1 MKTIK
6 FYATLAI
13 LATMMCSCQKF
24 SSESE
29 KISAKSEDNNVAL
42 NLTKTELVK
51 TVCKK
56 VSFAFFKVDEK
67 IGTLS
72 QTTDDEDFGSL
83 HLSLSPGVYRVVAI
97 GHNGTG
103 NCTISSPEKI
113 TFTNNKLTDTFYYYG
128 TLEAKE
134 GENESHSITLRRGV
148 AMFRLHIKDEIPSNA
163 KRIQFYYTGGSSTFN
178 AVTGYGCV
186 NSKQTETFD
195 LKPEQKEYEV
205 FTFPHSDDKK
215 LKMTISILNE
225 TGFVIASTT
234 FDDVIIKKNY
244 ITKYSGKLFTENPG
258 GETSNIEI
266 DFEFDPEW
274 AGENKV
280 EF

>member
-1 MKTIK
+1 MKTIQ
-6 FYATLAI
+6 FYAMLAI
-13 LATMMCSCQKF
+13 MVLMTSCEKF
-24 SSESE
+24 TSETGKTGKE
-29 KISAKSEDNNVAL
+29 TENNNVAL
-42 NLTKTELVK
+42 NLTKGELVK

-56 VSFAFFKVDEK
+56 VTLSFFKIDEK

-72 QTTDDEDFGSL
+72 QTSDTPDFGKI
-83 HLSLSPGVYRVVAI
+83 HLSLTPGIYRVVAI

-134 GENESHSITLRRGV
+134 NENVSQSITLKRAV
-148 AMFRLHIKDEIPSNA
+148 AMFRLNIKDDIPSNA
-163 KRIQFYYTGGSSTFN
+163 KRIQFYFTGGSSTFN
-178 AVTGYGCV
+178 AVSGYGCV

-195 LKPEQKEYEV
+195 LDPQQKIYEV
-205 FTFPHSDDKK
+205 YTFPHEDNKK

-225 TGFVIASTT
+225 TGFVIASNT
-234 FDDVIIKKNY
+234 FDDVVIDKNY
-244 ITKYSGKLFTENPG
+244 ITQYSGKLFTSIG
-258 GETSNIEI
+258 GGGTGEIEI
-266 DFEFDPEW
+266 EFEFDPEW
-274 AGENKV
+274 AGENER